1 MQNLSNIG
9 YFYLFVFV
17 GLGVVLNIWKAN
29 FLAGR
34 KLLVRIHRDA
44 GINHPKGD

>member
-1 MQNLSNIG
+1 MQNLFNTG

-17 GLGVVLNIWKAN
+17 GLGVILNIWKVN

-34 KLLVRIHRDA
+34 KLLVRVHWDA
-44 GINHPKGD
+44 GIDHPKGD